1 MAFASRRISFPARVI
16 WINESNMPMTLKLAV
31 RDLALLLVTVLL
43 WLASQRLDTQA
54 SAWTVP
60 VSILAGFMIPVCG
73 FLAHE
78 WGHLIGAWTRRSTV
92 HMPRSVFTIFLFD
105 YKPAENNREQFLS
118 VSYGGFIAS
127 GLVVA
132 LLLVTLS
139 FDRLAD
145 QIALALTLL
154 GVIAT
159 FVLEIPPAWR
169 VFKGG
174 PLPQ

>member
-1 MAFASRRISFPARVI
+1 
-16 WINESNMPMTLKLAV
+16 MTLKLAL
-31 RDLALLLVTVLL
+31 RDIAFISVTVLL
-43 WLASQRLDTQA
+43 WLLSWRLDAQI
-54 SAWTVP
+54 SAWHLP
-60 VSILAGFMIPVCG
+60 VAILAGLMIPVCG

-78 WGHLIGAWTRRSTV
+78 WGHLFGAWAGQAKV
-92 HMPRSVFTIFLFD
+92 HMPASVLTIFLFD
-105 YKPAENNREQFLS
+105 YKPAENSREQFLS

-132 LLLVTLS
+132 LLLVVLS

-145 QIALALTLL
+145 QIALGLTLL